1 MYYVDTSVLAAYY
14 CPEIL
19 SNRVQAF
26 LSAQIN
32 PAISNLTD
40 VELFSAVSRKVRMGE
55 LSHADGNR
63 ILSKFQAHLTSNLYR
78 VIPIEMQ
85 HWRIAR
91 GWLSLF
97 NTPLRTLDALHLA
110 VASAEGLILYT
121 SDRQLI
127 SSANA
132 LGIQCEGAE
141 TNSDTGKELTLREKE
156 NYISED

>member
-1 MYYVDTSVLAAYY
+1 MYYIDTSVLAAYY

-19 SNRVQAF
+19 SDRVQAF
-26 LSAQIN
+26 LSALVR

-40 VELFSAVSRKVRMGE
+40 LELFSAVSKKARMGE

-63 ILSKFQAHLTSNLYR
+63 ILSKFQSHLTTDLFR

-97 NTPLRTLDALHLA
+97 NTSLRTLDALHLA
-110 VASAEGLILYT
+110 VASNEQLILYT
-121 SDRQLI
+121 ADHQLLD
-127 SSANA
+127 SANA
-132 LGIQCEGAE
+132 LGLPCEGIL
-141 TNSDTGKELTLREKE
+141 K
-156 NYISED
+156 